1 VLILYYVLAWTA
13 VPILPFCALM
23 LFSMHPDCKNVVQTI
38 PNFRLVTGLTWC
50 NSCWKIRQKP
60 RTCVHVCEQDV
71 QNIAAED
78 VESNSSVSGHIS
90 TVRRLMKLAMSQ
102 VFVQSCVLTFL
113 AEWGDRSQIST
124 IILAAR
130 DVSACLWHQS
140 FCTFL
145 FQLLMQWNGTF
156 FVAWWCSC

>member
-1 VLILYYVLAWTA
+1 
-13 VPILPFCALM
+13 
-23 LFSMHPDCKNVVQTI
+23 
-38 PNFRLVTGLTWC
+38 
-50 NSCWKIRQKP
+50 
-60 RTCVHVCEQDV
+60 VHVCEQDV

-145 FQLLMQWNGTF
+145 FQLLMQ
-156 FVAWWCSC
+156 